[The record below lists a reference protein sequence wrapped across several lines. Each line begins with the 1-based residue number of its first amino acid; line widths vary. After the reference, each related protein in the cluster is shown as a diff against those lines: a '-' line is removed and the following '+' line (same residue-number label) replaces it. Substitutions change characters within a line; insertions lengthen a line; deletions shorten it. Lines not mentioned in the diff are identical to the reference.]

1 MDAMNRD
8 PNIPEPE
15 SAPTTK
21 LLKKK
26 PERIEAETAVTA
38 PLTSRLADLAI
49 DDEEKKKSNVGLIV
63 GGILAGLVVIA
74 VIVYFAF
81 FSGGSS
87 GIFSGGSA
95 DIAAGGT
102 DSMDAQIVQGRSLGQ
117 APGDR
122 QAAAVPSVSQPGASV
137 DRRDDA
143 TRDAGRSGAAA
154 PVVQAA
160 RIESSAAISS
170 GSEAAP
176 TIPVRP
182 APTQPA
188 PAATPTPAPAQPQPQ
203 PAATTPAATPS
214 TPAPASP
221 PPATSSSVES
231 GFTLSEQPK
240 VKEGDLVP
248 LTDDVIKPEI
258 TKRATP
264 AMPALARQLKKSG
277 QVIVRVLVDENGSV
291 ADAKLVNETP
301 KGFGFG
307 KAATDAAR
315 DFKYK
320 PARKGNV
327 RVKVWDTIFFTFR

>member
-63 GGILAGLVVIA
+63 GGILAGLAVIA

-102 DSMDAQIVQGRSLGQ
+102 DSMDAQIVQGRSPGQ
-117 APGDR
+117 ASGDR
-122 QAAAVPSVSQPGASV
+122 QSAAVPSISQPGASA
-137 DRRDDA
+137 DRRDEA
-143 TRDAGRSGAAA
+143 ARDAGRSGAA

-160 RIESSAAISS
+160 RIESSATISS
-170 GSEAAP
+170 GTEAAP

-203 PAATTPAATPS
+203 PATTTPAAPPS
-214 TPAPASP
+214 TPASASP
-221 PPATSSSVES
+221 APATASSMES

-307 KAATDAAR
+307 KAATDAAW

>member
-21 LLKKK
+21 LLKKR

-63 GGILAGLVVIA
+63 GGVLAGLAVIA

-117 APGDR
+117 ATGDR
-122 QAAAVPSVSQPGASV
+122 QAAAPSISQPGGST

-143 TRDAGRSGAAA
+143 ARDAGRSGAA

-160 RIESSAAISS
+160 RIESSASISS

-188 PAATPTPAPAQPQPQ
+188 PAATPTPAPAQPQP
-203 PAATTPAATPS
+203 AAATPAATPS
-214 TPAPASP
+214 TPAAAAPV
-221 PPATSSSVES
+221 PATASSVES

-264 AMPALARQLKKSG
+264 SMPALARQLKKSG

>member
-21 LLKKK
+21 LLKKR
-26 PERIEAETAVTA
+26 PERIETETAVTA

-49 DDEEKKKSNVGLIV
+49 DEEDTKKSNVGLIV
-63 GGILAGLVVIA
+63 GGIIAGLAVIA

-102 DSMDAQIVQGRSLGQ
+102 DSMDAQIVQGRSSGQ
-117 APGDR
+117 APADR
-122 QAAAVPSVSQPGASV
+122 PSAAAVASSPQPGA
-137 DRRDDA
+137 DRRDDSA
-143 TRDAGRSGAAA
+143 RDTGRSGAAA

-160 RIESSAAISS
+160 RIKSSASISS

-188 PAATPTPAPAQPQPQ
+188 PAATPAQPRRSRG
-203 PAATTPAATPS
+203 PAGSRRDAA
-214 TPAPASP
+214 
-221 PPATSSSVES
+221 
-231 GFTLSEQPK
+231 
-240 VKEGDLVP
+240 
-248 LTDDVIKPEI
+248 
-258 TKRATP
+258 
-264 AMPALARQLKKSG
+264 ARQHPGGDTDSG
-277 QVIVRVLVDENGSV
+277 RGLLDGRGSPSR
-291 ADAKLVNETP
+291 TSP
-301 KGFGFG
+301 RSR
-307 KAATDAAR
+307 KATWSR
-315 DFKYK
+315 
-320 PARKGNV
+320 
-327 RVKVWDTIFFTFR
+327 

>member
-21 LLKKK
+21 LLKKR
-26 PERIEAETAVTA
+26 PERIETETAVTA

-49 DDEEKKKSNVGLIV
+49 DEEDTKKSNVGLIV
-63 GGILAGLVVIA
+63 GGIIAGLAVIA

-102 DSMDAQIVQGRSLGQ
+102 DSMDAQIVQGRSSGQ
-117 APGDR
+117 APADR
-122 QAAAVPSVSQPGASV
+122 PSAAAVASSPQPGA
-137 DRRDDA
+137 DRRDDSA
-143 TRDAGRSGAAA
+143 RDTGRSGAAA

-160 RIESSAAISS
+160 RIESSASISS

-188 PAATPTPAPAQPQPQ
+188 PAATPAQPQTQPQAQ
-203 PAATTPAATPS
+203 PAAATTPPPASTPAATP
-214 TPAPASP
+214 TPAVAS
-221 PPATSSSVES
+221 SMEG
-231 GFTLSEQPK
+231 GFTLSDQPK

-258 TKRATP
+258 TKRSTP
-264 AMPALARQLKKSG
+264 SMPALARQLKKSG

-315 DFKYK
+315 NFKYK

>member
-63 GGILAGLVVIA
+63 GGILAGLAVIA

-122 QAAAVPSVSQPGASV
+122 QAAAPSASQPGGSA

-143 TRDAGRSGAAA
+143 ARDSGRSGAAA

-160 RIESSAAISS
+160 RIESSASISS

-188 PAATPTPAPAQPQPQ
+188 PAATPAPAQPQPQPQ

-214 TPAPASP
+214 APAAATPAPAT
-221 PPATSSSVES
+221 ASSVES

-264 AMPALARQLKKSG
+264 SMPALARQLKTSG